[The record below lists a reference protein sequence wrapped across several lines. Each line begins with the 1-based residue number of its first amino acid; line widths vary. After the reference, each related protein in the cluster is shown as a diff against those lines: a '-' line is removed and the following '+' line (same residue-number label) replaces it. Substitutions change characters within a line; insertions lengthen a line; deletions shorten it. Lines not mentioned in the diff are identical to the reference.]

1 MTPLATMDVLGYW
14 IAIFLTICILSY
26 LYKDNPFYKFAEHL
40 FIGVSL
46 GYVIVQQYH
55 DGLHEKLVMP
65 VLRQAGL
72 AEPEEGNGLLAMWD
86 NLLTGQ
92 TYEPWFSSGWWK
104 LVPLVLIILM
114 FTKALS
120 RKYSW
125 VGRYPL
131 ALVVGLFAGLQVNAL
146 VQSDLGKQLGEA
158 SRPLYAEKLNL
169 NSAPLQAMGAL
180 PGMTPATA
188 EKLVTERTR
197 IPFVDLEDAFSRA
210 SLSAEER
217 ELLRVKRGHLVGLD
231 AKTAVNNGSVNWF
244 GVFSNVLLLLGT
256 LATLLYFYYSFAH
269 KGLIGGYSRFGVWIL
284 MIGFGASFGFTV
296 QGRISLAI
304 GRAKT
309 VMGDSFAMPQDAAQ
323 VHSPV
328 VAIISI
334 LIIIAGIAFWERRQ
348 AKS

>member
-1 MTPLATMDVLGYW
+1 MTPLATMDVIGYW

-55 DGLHEKLVMP
+55 DGLKEKLVVPLMH
-65 VLRQAGL
+65 QFGFGEGEKGAGL
-72 AEPEEGNGLLAMWD
+72 MSMWDKLLA
-86 NLLTGQ
+86 GQ
-92 TYEPWFSSGWWK
+92 NYEPWFSSGWWK
-104 LVPLVLIILM
+104 LVPLLLIALM

-120 RKYSW
+120 RKHSW
-125 VGRYPL
+125 IGRYPL
-131 ALVVGLFAGLQVNAL
+131 ALVVGLYAGLQINAL
-146 VQSDLGKQLGEA
+146 VQSDLGKQLGQA
-158 SRPLYAEKLNL
+158 SRPLYVEKMNL
-169 NSAPLQAMGAL
+169 NTASAEALGAL
-180 PGMTPATA
+180 PGMTPVTA
-188 EKLVTERTR
+188 AKLVDERKVT
-197 IPFVDLEDAFSRA
+197 PFKDVGDAMTRA
-210 SLSAEER
+210 SLSADER
-217 ELLRVKRGHLVGLD
+217 EVLSVKRGQLVGLD
-231 AKTAVNNGSVNWF
+231 AKAGVADRQVNWF

-296 QGRISLAI
+296 QGRIALAI

-309 VMGDSFAMPQDAAQ
+309 VMGESFAMPQDAAQ
-323 VHSPV
+323 VNSPI

-334 LIIIAGIAFWERRQ
+334 LIIVAGIAFWERRQ
-348 AKS
+348 AKA